1 MEQLGSS
8 ERSSSKLWR
17 RVRDSTRSWLVAPTT
32 RVGQPV
38 CRCVGERACARS
50 VTRLERP
57 AGRCSGSHRGHLDLR
72 ADRSGGHHR
81 RTGLRPLRAAQK
93 PASAAQLEPAHQPHH
108 VHGGGSS
115 VAGAAFI
122 TINEWNNPATLGE
135 LHPSGRLLAG
145 SFQAVTPRTAGFNS
159 LYIGQEKQSPWLG
172 TIVLMFIGGGSASTA
187 GEIKVTTCVV
197 LLFAILAKVRGESAV
212 NAFER
217 GDHARV
223 QRQALT
229 IALLSVAAV
238 VSSTLLVIEITRYP
252 LSEALFEVTSAFA
265 TVGLSTAGL
274 PSPAELLLVFLMF
287 LGRLG
292 PITLVTA
299 ALAVRDRERLY
310 HLPEGRPVIG

>member
-1 MEQLGSS
+1 MLPHPRPTVSLYFRLVCQGESGVEGVKERSRVEQLGSS

-135 LHPSGRLLAG
+135 LHP
-145 SFQAVTPRTAGFNS
+145 AVACSLEAFKLSRPVRQDSTAFTS
-159 LYIGQEKQSPWLG
+159 AKRSRAP
-172 TIVLMFIGGGSASTA
+172 GSA
-187 GEIKVTTCVV
+187 
-197 LLFAILAKVRGESAV
+197 
-212 NAFER
+212 
-217 GDHARV
+217 
-223 QRQALT
+223 
-229 IALLSVAAV
+229 
-238 VSSTLLVIEITRYP
+238 P
-252 LSEALFEVTSAFA
+252 
-265 TVGLSTAGL
+265 
-274 PSPAELLLVFLMF
+274 
-287 LGRLG
+287 
-292 PITLVTA
+292 
-299 ALAVRDRERLY
+299 
-310 HLPEGRPVIG
+310 